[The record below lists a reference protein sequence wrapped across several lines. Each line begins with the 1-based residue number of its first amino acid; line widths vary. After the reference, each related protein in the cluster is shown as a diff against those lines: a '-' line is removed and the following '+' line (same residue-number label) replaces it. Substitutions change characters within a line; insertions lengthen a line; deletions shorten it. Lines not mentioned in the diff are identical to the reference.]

1 MKIVVAALVLLS
13 VLAVAEASAEP
24 FDGKGFLDQ
33 QQRWSGH

>member
-1 MKIVVAALVLLS
+1 MKVIFALLLLS
-13 VLAVAEASAEP
+13 LFVVAEASAEP